1 MHSRLLGCIMPFSFV
16 GGGIS
21 HTIIFMLRYS
31 GHGSGA
37 VLALGAPL
45 LLPSLLD
52 KAPRQGDIQ
61 EFAAARRIA
70 NAICWVFFYPNQNSQ
85 NNGQKHTKIV
95 ITKFGFDV
103 F

>member
-1 MHSRLLGCIMPFSFV
+1 MCIYLSCVSVHAFSFV
-16 GGGIS
+16 GMHYAVLICWRGIS

-61 EFAAARRIA
+61 EFTAVRRLA
-70 NAICWVFFYPNQNSQ
+70 FD
-85 NNGQKHTKIV
+85 
-95 ITKFGFDV
+95 DV
-103 F
+103 FLVHLN